1 MHLRDWKTVAAA
13 ALLAW
18 AGAQAQPVYKW
29 VDAEG
34 RTHYGAQ
41 PPASLQDAEPMKL
54 YGGGGAPGRAAGPRY
69 NADGTKQIPKEVQEF
84 GAGLQKSLG
93 TVDPQTV
100 PLNCAGAVAN
110 IHGQADTML
119 EVGQKNVR
127 DGYMAQADFDKAAP
141 KIREAKGRY
150 SVADCQSASGGK
162 RAFYQCMSSS
172 RNHVTGC
179 DKQFKH

>member
-34 RTHYGAQ
+34 RTHYGGQ

-54 YGGGGAPGRAAGPRY
+54 HGGGGAPGRAAGPRY
-69 NADGTKQIPKEVQEF
+69 NADGTKKIPKEVQEF
-84 GAGLQKSLG
+84 GEGLQKSLG
-93 TVDPQTV
+93 TVDSQAV

-141 KIREAKGRY
+141 RIREAKGRY

>member
-34 RTHYGAQ
+34 RTHYGGQ
-41 PPASLQDAEPMKL
+41 PPASLQDAESMKL
-54 YGGGGAPGRAAGPRY
+54 HGGGAPGRATGPRY
-69 NADGTKQIPKEVQEF
+69 NADGTKKIPKEVQEF
-84 GAGLQKSLG
+84 GEGLQKSLG
-93 TVDPQTV
+93 TVDSQVV

-141 KIREAKGRY
+141 RIREAKGRY

>member
-34 RTHYGAQ
+34 RTHYGGQ

-54 YGGGGAPGRAAGPRY
+54 HGGCAPGRAAGPRY

-84 GAGLQKSLG
+84 GEGLQKSLG
-93 TVDPQTV
+93 TVDSQTV

-141 KIREAKGRY
+141 RIREAKGRY

>member
-34 RTHYGAQ
+34 RTHYGGQ

-54 YGGGGAPGRAAGPRY
+54 HGGGAPGRAAGPRY

-84 GAGLQKSLG
+84 GEGLQKSLG
-93 TVDPQTV
+93 TVDSQAV

-141 KIREAKGRY
+141 RIREAKGRY